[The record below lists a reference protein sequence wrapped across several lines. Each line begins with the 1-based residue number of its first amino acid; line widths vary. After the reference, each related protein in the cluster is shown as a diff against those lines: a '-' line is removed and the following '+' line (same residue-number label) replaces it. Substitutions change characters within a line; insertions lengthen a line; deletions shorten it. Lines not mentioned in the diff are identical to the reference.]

1 MFDRRTVVAA
11 ALALP
16 VAARA
21 EERWDAVVDPRTG
34 TLGRALELAAA
45 AGGRPFR
52 ILVREGVLVEKLT
65 ITVPN
70 VTIVGSG
77 RGTALSFG
85 AYARLRH
92 PDGNNTG
99 TGRTGTLTV
108 SAPGTTLR
116 DLTIRNSFDYIGAK
130 RDTAGNGAQ
139 AVALVIG
146 REANRTLV
154 ERCWLEGYQ
163 DTLYVQGRS
172 RVADC
177 RIVGGVDFIFGGAAA
192 WFEGCEIVTRYV
204 PGAIEFGFLTAPSTP
219 LEQQFGLVFSRCRLT
234 HERGVPAHSTWLGRP
249 WRAGGNMGLTGQA
262 VFLDCWMDAHIRREG
277 WTWMGYKGPDG
288 EPRKL
293 TPQQARLFEHASRG
307 PGAGP
312 ASPTR
317 RMLAPAEAARF
328 TRANVLGDWDG
339 GASSRALR

>member
-1 MFDRRTVVAA
+1 MVDRRTVLVG
-11 ALALP
+11 ALMLP
-16 VAARA
+16 VVAQA
-21 EERWDAVVDPRTG
+21 EESWDAVVDPRTG
-34 TLGRALELAAA
+34 TLGKALEMAAA

-52 ILVREGVLVEKLT
+52 ILVREGMLVEKLT

-77 RGTALSFG
+77 RRTVLSFG
-85 AYARLRH
+85 TYAGLKH
-92 PDGNNTG
+92 PDGNNWG

-116 DLTIRNSFDYIGAK
+116 NLTVRNSFDYIGAR
-130 RDTAGNGAQ
+130 RDNAGNGAQ
-139 AVALVIG
+139 AVALMIG
-146 REANRTLV
+146 READRTLV

-172 RVADC
+172 RIADC

-192 WFEGCEIVTRYV
+192 WFEGCEIVTRHV
-204 PGAIEFGFLTAPSTP
+204 PGATEFGFLTAPSTP
-219 LEQQFGLVFSRCRLT
+219 LDQPFGLVLSQCRLT
-234 HERGVPAHSTWLGRP
+234 HEPGVPPRSVWLGRP
-249 WRAGGNMGLTGQA
+249 WRAGGNLALTGQSA
-262 VFLDCWMDAHIRREG
+262 FLNCWMDAHIRREG

-288 EPRKL
+288 DQRRL
-293 TPQQARLFEHASRG
+293 TPQEARLFEYRSRG

-317 RMLAPAEAARF
+317 QMLSAADAAKF
-328 TRANVLGDWDG
+328 TRANVLGDWGG
-339 GASSRALR
+339 GA

>member
-1 MFDRRTVVAA
+1 MADRRTVLVG
-11 ALALP
+11 ALMLP
-16 VAARA
+16 VVAQA
-21 EERWDAVVDPRTG
+21 EESWDAVVDPRTG
-34 TLGRALELAAA
+34 TLGKALEMAAA

-52 ILVREGVLVEKLT
+52 ILVREGMLVEKLT

-77 RGTALSFG
+77 RRTVLSFG
-85 AYARLRH
+85 TYAGLKH
-92 PDGNNTG
+92 PDGNNWG

-108 SAPGTTLR
+108 SAPGTTIR
-116 DLTIRNSFDYIGAK
+116 NLTIRNSFDYIGAK
-130 RDTAGNGAQ
+130 RDNAGNGAQ

-146 REANRTLV
+146 READRTLV

-172 RVADC
+172 RIADC

-192 WFEGCEIVTRYV
+192 WFEGCEIVTRHV
-204 PGAIEFGFLTAPSTP
+204 PGATEFGFLTAPSTP
-219 LEQQFGLVFSRCRLT
+219 LEQPFGLVLSQCRLT
-234 HERGVPAHSTWLGRP
+234 HEPGVPPRSVWLGRP
-249 WRAGGNMGLTGQA
+249 WRAGGNLALTGQS
-262 VFLDCWMDAHIRREG
+262 VFLNCWMDAHIRREG

-288 EPRKL
+288 EQRRL
-293 TPQQARLFEHASRG
+293 TPQEARLFEYRSRG

-317 RMLAPAEAARF
+317 RMLSAADAAKF
-328 TRANVLGDWDG
+328 TRANVLGDWGG
-339 GASSRALR
+339 GA

>member
-1 MFDRRTVVAA
+1 MVDRRMVLAG
-11 ALALP
+11 ALMLP
-16 VAARA
+16 MAARA
-21 EERWDAVVDPRTG
+21 EEQWDAIVDPRTG
-34 TLGRALELAAA
+34 TLGKALEQAAA

-52 ILVREGVLVEKLT
+52 ILVREGVLIEKLT
-65 ITVPN
+65 IAVPN

-77 RGTALSFG
+77 RGTVLSFG
-85 AYARLRH
+85 TYAGLKR
-92 PDGNNTG
+92 PDGNNWG

-116 DLTIRNSFDYIGAK
+116 NLTIRNSFDYIGAK
-130 RDTAGNGAQ
+130 RDNAGNGAQ

-146 REANRTLV
+146 READRTLV

-172 RVADC
+172 RIADC

-204 PGAIEFGFLTAPSTP
+204 PGAAEFGFLTAPSTP
-219 LEQQFGLVFSRCRLT
+219 LDQPFGLVLSQCRLT
-234 HERGVPAHSTWLGRP
+234 HERGVPPRSVWLGRP
-249 WRAGGNMGLTGQA
+249 WRAGGNMTLTGQS
-262 VFLDCWMDAHIRREG
+262 VFLNCWMDAHIRREG

-288 EPRKL
+288 EQRRL
-293 TPQQARLFEHASRG
+293 TPQEARLFEYRSRG

-317 RMLAPAEAARF
+317 HILSHADAAKF

-339 GASSRALR
+339 GA

>member
-1 MFDRRTVVAA
+1 MFDRRTVLAG
-11 ALALP
+11 ALVLP
-16 VAARA
+16 VAAQA
-21 EERWDAVVDPRTG
+21 EEYWDAIVDPRTG
-34 TLGRALELAAA
+34 TLGKALEAAA
-45 AGGRPFR
+45 AADGRPFR

-65 ITVPN
+65 ISVPN

-77 RGTALSFG
+77 RATVLSFG
-85 AYARLRH
+85 TYAGLKH
-92 PDGNNTG
+92 PDGNNWG

-116 DLTIRNSFDYIGAK
+116 NLTIRNSFDYIGAK
-130 RDTAGNGAQ
+130 RDNAGNGAQ

-146 REANRTLV
+146 REGDRTLV

-172 RVADC
+172 RIADC

-204 PGAIEFGFLTAPSTP
+204 PGTTDSGFITAPSTP
-219 LEQQFGLVFSRCRLT
+219 LDQPFGLVFSRCRLT
-234 HERGVPAHSTWLGRP
+234 REPGVPARSAWLGRP
-249 WRAGGNMGLTGQA
+249 WRAGGNMALTGQS
-262 VFLDCWMDAHIRREG
+262 VFLDCWLDAHIKREG

-288 EPRKL
+288 EQHRL
-293 TPQQARLFEHASRG
+293 TPREARLFEYRSRG

-312 ASPTR
+312 ASSTR
-317 RMLAPAEAARF
+317 RFLTTAEAARF
-328 TRANVLGDWDG
+328 TRADVLGSWDG
-339 GASSRALR
+339 GA

>member
-1 MFDRRTVVAA
+1 MVDRRTVLAG
-11 ALALP
+11 ALMLP

-21 EERWDAVVDPRTG
+21 QETDWDAIVDPRTG
-34 TLGRALELAAA
+34 TLGKALEAAAA

-65 ITVPN
+65 IAVPN

-77 RGTALSFG
+77 RSTMLSFG
-85 AYARLRH
+85 TYAGLKH
-92 PDGNNTG
+92 PDGNNWG

-116 DLTIRNSFDYIGAK
+116 NLTIRNSFDYVGAK
-130 RDTAGNGAQ
+130 RDNAGNGAQ

-146 REANRTLV
+146 READRTLV
-154 ERCWLEGYQ
+154 EHCWLEGYQ

-172 RVADC
+172 RIADC

-192 WFEGCEIVTRYV
+192 WFERCEIVTRYV
-204 PGAIEFGFLTAPSTP
+204 PKAEEFGFLTAPSTP
-219 LEQQFGLVFSRCRLT
+219 LAQPFGLVFSHCRLT
-234 HERGVPAHSTWLGRP
+234 REAGVPARSTWLGRP
-249 WRAGGNMGLTGQA
+249 WRAGGNMDLTGQS
-262 VFLDCWMDAHIRREG
+262 VFLDCWMDAHIKREG

-288 EPRKL
+288 ERRQL
-293 TPQQARLFEHASRG
+293 TPQEARLFEYRSRG
-307 PGAGP
+307 PGTGP

-317 RMLAPAEAARF
+317 RFLAPADAARF
-328 TRANVLGDWDG
+328 TRTNVLGDWDG
-339 GASSRALR
+339 GA